1 MRGYKNYL
9 FDETGNCFLDFYNNV
24 PHVGHSHPRI
34 AKLVYNQLKLVNS
47 NTRYLHPIQKVISEN
62 ILSRFS
68 KKFSA
73 LYLVNSGSEA
83 NELALR
89 LAKTY
94 TKSEDFITFDHGYHG
109 NTNGVLEVSPY
120 KFNKPGGIGRK
131 PWVHVMDC
139 PDPFRGVDPRYQIDE
154 ILNKLISK
162 KRGIAGFISEIF
174 PSVAGQIIPQNGVTS
189 YIYKKVKKA
198 GGLCIADEV
207 QTGLG
212 RLGEFYFGY
221 EQQKVDP
228 DIVVLGKPIGNG
240 HPIGVVITTEKIA
253 KSFDNGIEFFSTFG
267 GSDLSCTIANEVLNI
282 VDDEKLCLSAHKKG
296 LILKKG
302 LNDLKKTFPIIGDV
316 RGLGLFLG
324 VDIIKNVKTKEPASL
339 EADYICNRLREKN
352 ILTGLEGP
360 FDNVLKIRPPLC
372 INKDDIYTFLKS
384 FKSIL
389 EETGLKANP

>member
-1 MRGYKNYL
+1 M
-9 FDETGNCFLDFYNNV
+9 V
-24 PHVGHSHPRI
+24 
-34 AKLVYNQLKLVNS
+34 
-47 NTRYLHPIQKVISEN
+47 
-62 ILSRFS
+62 
-68 KKFSA
+68 
-73 LYLVNSGSEA
+73 
-83 NELALR
+83 
-89 LAKTY
+89 
-94 TKSEDFITFDHGYHG
+94 
-109 NTNGVLEVSPY
+109 
-120 KFNKPGGIGRK
+120 
-131 PWVHVMDC
+131 
-139 PDPFRGVDPRYQIDE
+139 
-154 ILNKLISK
+154 SK

-282 VDDEKLCLSAHKKG
+282 VDDEKLCLSAHKTG

-324 VDIIKNVKTKEPASL
+324 VDIIKNMKTKEPASL

-372 INKDDIYTFLKS
+372 INKDDVYTFLKS

-389 EETGLKANP
+389 EEIDLKANL